1 MFTAKLKS
9 KDTVNGTVHCVVTFT
24 DGTKSV
30 DETVIPSDMVGLK
43 HWIRGRLATFNFPK
57 VMETV
62 DVGTEIKDEVVE
74 LTTEEIATEK
84 WFSDFRK
91 MERVQKLVDLGVFP
105 SDQAQ
110 IVALRNK
117 LQADFKLE
125 YIDLM

>member
-1 MFTAKLKS
+1 MAIVQDARTAPTSRGSATPK
-9 KDTVNGTVHCVVTFT
+9 TFT

-43 HWIRGRLATFNFPK
+43 HWVRGRLATFNFPE

-62 DVGTEIKDEVVE
+62 DVGTEIKDDVVE

-91 MERVQKLVDLGVFP
+91 MERIQKLVDLGVFP

-110 IVALRNK
+110 IVALRAK
-117 LQADFKLE
+117 LQADFKVE
-125 YIDLM
+125 YINLM